1 MSYNRFV
8 DKVVIV
14 TGAASGIGEKAAKSF
29 AEESA
34 QVVVADINDEE
45 GQRVVDE
52 IKEAGGEAIFVHADS
67 SQEADNRKMI
77 QAAVDQYGKLDS
89 VVANA
94 GINIE
99 AKIADLSVEDY
110 KKVRSINLDGT
121 FYANKFAVEQFLKQG
136 NGGSIVNIGSIH
148 SHVAR
153 EGLTAYA
160 TTKGGIQMLTK
171 QVGTDYADQGIR
183 CNMVCP
189 AYINTPLTE
198 TVAPEIR
205 KELAN
210 MHPIKRMGEVD
221 EVSAAILFLASDD
234 ASFITGS
241 DVKVDGGYT
250 AV

>member
-14 TGAASGIGEKAAKSF
+14 TRAASGIGEDAAKSF
-29 AEESA
+29 AAESA
-34 QVVVADINDEE
+34 KVVVADINEKE

-52 IKEAGGEAIFVHADS
+52 IQAAGGEAIFIQADS
-67 SQEADNRKMI
+67 GQETDNRELI
-77 QAAVDQYGKLDS
+77 QKTVDHFGKLD
-89 VVANA
+89 VMVANA

-110 KKVRSINLDGT
+110 KKVRAINLDGA
-121 FYANKFAVEQFLKQG
+121 FYANKFAVEQFLSQG
-136 NGGSIVNIGSIH
+136 GGGAIVNIGSIH

-153 EGLTAYA
+153 QGLTAYA

-171 QVGTDYADQGIR
+171 QVGTDYLEEGIR

-189 AYINTPLTE
+189 GYINTPLTE

-205 KELAN
+205 EKLASL
-210 MHPIKRMGEVD
+210 HPINRMGEVD

-234 ASFITGS
+234 ASFISGT
-241 DVKVDGGYT
+241 DIKVDGGYT

>member
-52 IKEAGGEAIFVHADS
+52 IKEAGGKAIFVHADS